1 MMEKDEATKGVVVK
15 KTYRNNWLSDAAL
28 NLEPGDNRLYIQISA
43 KLMEM
48 PEIDLKDPAQVAKRL
63 GEYFSLMAD
72 NDTKPTVAGLG
83 LALGLDR
90 RRLWEIRNDNLEH
103 RSLPP
108 ETVDLIKKAHKVMEN
123 LWENYMNNGKINP
136 VTGIFMG
143 KNQFGY
149 QDKSEVVLTPNNPLG
164 DARDTKA
171 LEAQYIESVTS
182 GDEK

>member
-149 QDKSEVVLTPNNPLG
+149 QD
-164 DARDTKA
+164 
-171 LEAQYIESVTS
+171 I
-182 GDEK
+182 